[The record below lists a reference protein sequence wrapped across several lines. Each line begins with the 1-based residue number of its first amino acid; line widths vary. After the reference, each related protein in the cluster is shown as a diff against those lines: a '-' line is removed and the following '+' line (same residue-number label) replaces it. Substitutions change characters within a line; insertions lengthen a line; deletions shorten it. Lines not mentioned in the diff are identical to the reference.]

1 MKRIAILG
9 AGESG
14 LGAALLAKK
23 QGYAVWVS
31 DSGTIA
37 DSRKEQ
43 LQAAGIPFEESTH
56 DEEKLLACELIVKSP
71 GIPPTA
77 EVVKKVATQGIPVI
91 DELEFAY
98 RYSSGKVIA
107 ITGTNGKTTTT
118 LLTYHLLLQAGWD
131 VGLAGNVG
139 KSWAA
144 QLLEKD
150 HAWWV
155 IEVSSFQIDGF
166 QTFKPHIAIL
176 TNITPDHLD
185 RYDYEMD
192 RYIQSKMG
200 LFQHMGPKGKAIC
213 YLEDAY
219 TSRGMLLKP
228 MQAELYGISLS
239 KKQARGGY
247 SNGETLEIAVGERH
261 LHIPVTQLSIQGKHN
276 ILNALCAGVAAALA
290 GLSELQ
296 ISSGYSTFINAP
308 HRMELIRT
316 SEGVT
321 YINDSKGTN
330 VESTFY
336 ALSSFKQPILW
347 IAGGVDKGNDYSQLS
362 SVVAGGRV
370 KVLICLGKD
379 NEKLK
384 KAFGGILPKIL
395 ETQSMEEA
403 IHWSQELAQ
412 KGDVVLLSPACASFD
427 LFKNYEDRG
436 HQFKVAVEKL
446 TQKQE
451 A

>member
-31 DSGTIA
+31 DAGTIA

-43 LQAAGIPFEESTH
+43 LQAAGIPFEEGTH
-56 DEEKLLACELIVKSP
+56 DEEKLLSCELIVKSP

-77 EVVKKVATQGIPVI
+77 EVVKKVAAQGIPVI

-166 QTFKPHIAIL
+166 QTFKPYIAIL

-185 RYDYEMD
+185 RYGYEMD
-192 RYIQSKMG
+192 RYIESKMR
-200 LFQHMGPKGKAIC
+200 LFQHMGPEEKAIC

-219 TSRGMLLKP
+219 TSRGMHLKP
-228 MQAELYGISLS
+228 MQAELYGISLT

-247 SNGETLEIAVGERH
+247 CDGETLEIAVGERH

-296 ISSGYSTFINAP
+296 ISSGYSTFTNAP
-308 HRMELIRT
+308 HRMEVIRI

-362 SVVAGGRV
+362 SVVDGGRV

-403 IHWSQELAQ
+403 IQWSQDLAQ

-436 HQFKVAVEKL
+436 YQFRVAVEKL

>member
-31 DSGTIA
+31 DAGTIA

-43 LQAAGIPFEESTH
+43 LQAAGIPFEEGTH
-56 DEEKLLACELIVKSP
+56 DVEKLLSCELIVKSP

-77 EVVKKVATQGIPVI
+77 EVVKKVASQGIPLI

-185 RYDYEMD
+185 RYGYEMD
-192 RYIQSKMG
+192 RYIESKMG
-200 LFQHMGPKGKAIC
+200 LFQHMGPKEKAIC

-219 TSRGMLLKP
+219 TSRGMHLKP
-228 MQAELYGISLS
+228 VQAELYGISLTN
-239 KKQARGGY
+239 KQARGGY
-247 SNGETLEIAVGERH
+247 CDGETLKIAVGGRD
-261 LHIPVTQLSIQGKHN
+261 LQIPVAQLSIQGKHN
-276 ILNALCAGVAAALA
+276 VLNALCAGVAAALA
-290 GLSELQ
+290 GLSEQQ
-296 ISSGYSTFINAP
+296 ISSGYSTFTNAP
-308 HRMELIRT
+308 HRMEVIRT
-316 SEGVT
+316 CEGVT

-362 SVVAGGRV
+362 SVVGGGRV

-436 HQFKVAVEKL
+436 HQFRVAVEKL

>member
-31 DSGTIA
+31 DAGTIA

-43 LQAAGIPFEESTH
+43 LQAAGIPFEEGTH
-56 DEEKLLACELIVKSP
+56 DVEKLLSCELIVKSP

-77 EVVKKVATQGIPVI
+77 EVVKKVAAQGIPVI

-185 RYDYEMD
+185 RYGYEMD

-200 LFQHMGPKGKAIC
+200 LFQHMGPEEKAIC

-219 TSRGMLLKP
+219 TSRGMHLKP
-228 MQAELYGISLS
+228 MQAELYGISLT
-239 KKQARGGY
+239 KKQEKGGY
-247 SNGETLEIAVGERH
+247 CGGETLEIAVDGRN
-261 LHIPVTQLSIQGKHN
+261 LQIPVTQLSIQGKHN
-276 ILNALCAGVAAALA
+276 VLNALCAGVAAALA

-296 ISSGYSTFINAP
+296 ISSGYSTFTNAP
-308 HRMELIRT
+308 HRMEVIRT
-316 SEGVT
+316 CEGVT

-362 SVVAGGRV
+362 SVVDGGRV

-403 IHWSQELAQ
+403 IHWSQDLAQ

-436 HQFKVAVEKL
+436 YQFRVAVEKL